1 MAWNCRQIWA
11 HVYLDLPLL
20 VQLFFFVRPLHGT
33 PISPGTSETSIT
45 YTNMINSVLEGYD
58 ARLRPHYAGKAL
70 RVGVTV
76 DVSSFDH
83 FSDTNM
89 EYNLTFYMH
98 QYWTD
103 YRLQHT
109 STLNQNLTLHGAN
122 VDVIWVPDTYFVNA
136 KRSLFHTVTTENR
149 VVYIN
154 TSGGVTYIL
163 RVSAALACNMNFDT
177 YPMDVQK
184 CELQVGS
191 HGYSARDLV
200 YYWKDGLDSVEGFS
214 NSYLPYFSIH
224 NRTITE
230 TSDEYAYLYFSFE
243 LHRKVAY
250 FMIHTFIPPIL
261 IVILSWVSFW
271 VDHRSVAARVTLGI
285 TTVLSMTNIIMNDPT
300 TTLPKVSYSKAIDVY
315 LIWCF
320 MFVFA
325 AFLECAAVTYNCY
338 YWELRLQIPSG
349 PDGKPLEPPD
359 EPQEMEEAK
368 PNGNA
373 SSRHND
379 ARQKSGK
386 TIFRRN
392 LERLSQRRKPAK
404 QYNAVKDTFSRKVLY
419 GHTAPIDRYARVF
432 FPVAFLILNIAY
444 WNLYLR

>member
-1 MAWNCRQIWA
+1 MAWTYYQIWA
-11 HVYLDLPLL
+11 KVCLDLLL
-20 VQLFFFVRPLHGT
+20 LAVVVRQLHGT

-45 YTNMINSVLEGYD
+45 YTNMINSLLEGYD
-58 ARLRPHYAGKAL
+58 ARLRPHYAGEAL

-98 QYWTD
+98 QHWTD

-109 STLNQNLTLHGAN
+109 SILNRNLTLHGAN

-136 KRSLFHTVTTENR
+136 KRSRFHTVTTENR

-154 TSGGVTYIL
+154 TTGGVMYIL

-191 HGYSARDLV
+191 HGYSAQDLV
-200 YYWKDGLDSVEGFS
+200 YYWKDGLNSVEGFS
-214 NSYLPYFSIH
+214 NSYLPYFSIQ

-300 TTLPKVSYSKAIDVY
+300 TSFLPKVSYSKAIDVY

-338 YWELRLQIPSG
+338 YWELRLGNPADIDGRPSEVT
-349 PDGKPLEPPD
+349 DHQ
-359 EPQEMEEAK
+359 QEMDEVK
-368 PNGNA
+368 PNGTVLRNNGA
-373 SSRHND
+373 KS
-379 ARQKSGK
+379 KSGK
-386 TIFRRN
+386 TIFRRS
-392 LERLSQRRKPAK
+392 LQRLSQRRKPKK

-419 GHTAPIDRYARVF
+419 GHTAPIDRYARVA

-444 WNLYLR
+444 WNVYLR

>member
-1 MAWNCRQIWA
+1 MAAAQTLATVPQSASVEQIW
-11 HVYLDLPLL
+11 
-20 VQLFFFVRPLHGT
+20 
-33 PISPGTSETSIT
+33 E
-45 YTNMINSVLEGYD
+45 
-58 ARLRPHYAGKAL
+58 AL

-98 QYWTD
+98 QHWTD

-109 STLNQNLTLHGAN
+109 SILNRNLTLHGAN

-136 KRSLFHTVTTENR
+136 KRSRFHTVTTENR

-154 TSGGVTYIL
+154 TTGGVMYIL

-191 HGYSARDLV
+191 HGYSAQDLV
-200 YYWKDGLDSVEGFS
+200 YYWEDGLNSVEGFS
-214 NSYLPYFSIH
+214 NSYLPYFSIQ

-300 TTLPKVSYSKAIDVY
+300 TSFLPKVSYSKAIDVY

-338 YWELRLQIPSG
+338 YWELRLGNPEDIDGRPSEVT
-349 PDGKPLEPPD
+349 DHQQASATCWMVAWSRFYEMD
-359 EPQEMEEAK
+359 EVK
-368 PNGNA
+368 PNGTVLRNNGA
-373 SSRHND
+373 KS
-379 ARQKSGK
+379 KSGK
-386 TIFRRN
+386 TIFRRS
-392 LERLSQRRKPAK
+392 LQRLSQRRKPKK

-419 GHTAPIDRYARVF
+419 GHTAPIDRYARVV

-444 WNLYLR
+444 WNVYLR